1 MSSIISFIS
10 DACISIFLA
19 AIGIIML
26 FSPYDK
32 IKDTF
37 PKLKSKK
44 ALKIVGAFLTLC
56 GVVTLVFSLPIF

>member
-1 MSSIISFIS
+1 MSSIFSFIS
-10 DACISIFLA
+10 DACISIILA
-19 AIGIIML
+19 TVGIIML

-44 ALKIVGAFLTLC
+44 ALKIAGAFLTFC
-56 GVVTLVFSLPIF
+56 GVVTLVLSLPIF

>member
-19 AIGIIML
+19 IVGLIML

-32 IKDTF
+32 IKDIF

-44 ALKIVGAFLTLC
+44 ALKIAGAFFLFC